1 LITEKR
7 FMLRVAVALPVGETF
22 HYAVPG
28 DLLSR
33 ARVGCRVLVPFGKS
47 KTTGYILERV
57 PLSQERDLKDIFHVL
72 DSEPLFHE
80 NMVPFFQWMAD
91 YYLHPLGRLIQSA
104 LPGGLNMRAF
114 MTGRLTGKGERL
126 LSSLEGTSEEKE
138 LLSWVKDH
146 SGKRVPV
153 PAHELYSLQKKG
165 LLLLEH
171 RTRKGRAGPLLRR
184 FVRARE
190 GVCLDS
196 LLHEETLGAKN
207 DREFLEGVFCSTKG
221 IPLAE
226 LCCRYPNGAYLAHK
240 WVKKGFLD
248 CYTGTVVRDPA
259 GNILSSAPPPERLY
273 AQQEEALRAIRGGL
287 QRKAFTACLLH
298 GVTGSGKTEVYYQA
312 IQEAV
317 RLGRQAILMVP
328 EIALVIYV
336 EGLFRSRLGDR
347 VAVYHSG
354 LSEGERYD
362 QWMRMARG
370 EVDLVIGARSALF
383 APFPDAGLI
392 ILDEEH
398 DPSYKQ
404 EEAPRYQARDAA
416 VVRGKID
423 KAFVLLGSGT
433 PSIQS
438 FHNAL
443 QGRYELL
450 SMPERIEKRPVPEVE
465 LVDMKGLS
473 AGKEEEEILS
483 PTLRQALENALGEG
497 NQSMLFLNRRGF
509 NRVFLCRFCGHSQR
523 CANCDLALIYHL
535 REKRLVCHYCGF
547 QQEAAVACPACGRE
561 GLKPYGFGTE
571 RVEKVLRELYPAIR
585 TARMDRDSIRR
596 KGETFQLLKKFSRHE
611 MDVLIGTQMIT
622 KGYDFPR
629 VTLVGV
635 LAADFSLDF
644 PDFRAAERTFHLLSQ
659 VAGRAGRGEQRGKVI
674 IQTFYPEH
682 YAIAAA
688 SHHDYRSFFEQETEL
703 RRQLWYPPFSF
714 LACLRLQGNN
724 ERKTADLSKQISEEM
739 GRITGK
745 WPKRGKEIQV
755 LGPVEAPLAKLRGKY
770 RWQIFVKSRKSA
782 LLHHFME
789 KVGTRSRRMLRGTGV
804 SLAIDIDPYQML

>member
-1 LITEKR
+1 MT
-7 FMLRVAVALPVGETF
+7 LPVGETF
-22 HYAVPG
+22 YYTVPAE
-28 DLLSR
+28 LLSG

-47 KTTGYILERV
+47 RTTGYILERV
-57 PLSQERDLKDIFHVL
+57 PLSEERELKDIYQVL
-72 DSEPLFHE
+72 DSEPLYPP
-80 NMVPFFQWMAD
+80 NMVAFFQWMAD

-114 MTGRLTGKGERL
+114 VTARLTQEGEAFLKSSRGTGKER
-126 LSSLEGTSEEKE
+126 E
-138 LLSWVKDH
+138 LLSWIEEH
-146 SGKRVPV
+146 PGKRVPV
-153 PAHELYSLQKKG
+153 PAHELHVLQKKG
-165 LLLLEH
+165 LLVLEH
-171 RTRKGRAGPLLRR
+171 KTAKARTGPLLRR
-184 FVRARE
+184 FVTAKE
-190 GVCLDS
+190 GICLDS
-196 LLHEETLGAKN
+196 LLREDLGSEKDRQFLKEVFSAKA
-207 DREFLEGVFCSTKG
+207 
-221 IPLAE
+221 IPLADV
-226 LCCRYPNGAYLAHK
+226 CCRYSNGAYLVRK
-240 WVKKGFLD
+240 WVKRGLLECCKE
-248 CYTGTVVRDPA
+248 TVVRDPA
-259 GNILSSAPPPERLY
+259 GNILSSMPPPERLY
-273 AQQEEALRAIRGGL
+273 AQQEEVLSAIRGGL
-287 QRKAFTACLLH
+287 QKKSFTTCLLY

-317 RLGRQAILMVP
+317 RIGRQAILMVP
-328 EIALVIYV
+328 EIALVIYM

-362 QWMRMARG
+362 QWMRMAG
-370 EVDLVIGARSALF
+370 GKVDLVIGARSALF
-383 APFPDAGLI
+383 APFPDTGLI

-398 DPSYKQ
+398 DASYKQ

-423 KAFVLLGSGT
+423 RAFVLLGSGT

-450 SMPERIEKRPVPEVE
+450 SMPERIEKRPLPEVE
-465 LVDMKGLS
+465 LVDMKSLPAAKGD
-473 AGKEEEEILS
+473 EEIVS
-483 PTLRQALENALGEG
+483 PNLRKALDNALAEG

-509 NRVFLCRFCGHSQR
+509 NRIFLCRFCGYSHR
-523 CANCDLALIYHL
+523 CANCDLALVYHL
-535 REKRLVCHYCGF
+535 RENRLVCHYCGF
-547 QQEAAVACPACGRE
+547 QQDAAVTCPSCGRE
-561 GLKPYGFGTE
+561 GLRPYGFGTE
-571 RVEKVLRELYPAIR
+571 RVEKVLGELYPGIR
-585 TARMDRDSIRR
+585 TARMDRDSMRR
-596 KGETFQLLKKFSRHE
+596 KGETFQLLKKFSRRE

-622 KGYDFPR
+622 KGYDFPH

-644 PDFRAAERTFHLLSQ
+644 PDFRAAEKTFQLLSQ
-659 VAGRAGRGEQRGKVI
+659 VAGRAGRGEQKGKVI

-688 SHHDYRSFFEQETEL
+688 KHHDYRKFFEQEMEL

-724 ERKTADLSKQISEEM
+724 AQKTADLSRHISEEM
-739 GRITGK
+739 SRTTAK
-745 WPKRGKEIQV
+745 WPKQGKDIQI

-789 KVGTRSRRMLRGTGV
+789 QVGTRTKRMLRGTGV
-804 SLAIDIDPYQML
+804 SLAVDVDPYQML